1 MFERARRAAKTRLH
15 VSPKELRTLLVVFVL
30 FMLGAMAFVWPNVK
44 MVKIAYEYQTL
55 TQEQRKLLRENNLL
69 KVERESLKSL
79 DRIQALAR
87 SRTELQPAD
96 DGEIVTVFL
105 N

>member
-1 MFERARRAAKTRLH
+1 MFERARRIAKSRLH
-15 VSPKELRTLLVVFVL
+15 VSPKELRTLLVVCVL
-30 FMLGAMAFVWPNVK
+30 FMIGAMAFVWPNVK

-55 TQEQRKLLRENNLL
+55 TQDQRKLLRENRLL

-87 SRTELQPAD
+87 SHTDLQNPEE
-96 DGEIVTVFL
+96 GQIVTVFL